1 MRAVLILSRAIA
13 KGSLLALNIQI
24 PSQDQTL
31 EGLGGGGGGGGGTK
45 LIVKVLK
52 FVSRFQVWCNIQ
64 DARFCQSL
72 SLVDGEI

>member
-1 MRAVLILSRAIA
+1 MRAVLIFSRAIA
-13 KGSLLALNIQI
+13 KGSLLA
-24 PSQDQTL
+24 PFRFPPPPQDQTL
-31 EGLGGGGGGGGGTK
+31 EGVGGEGGVTK

>member
-1 MRAVLILSRAIA
+1 MRAVLIFSRAIA
-13 KGSLLALNIQI
+13 KGSMLTLNIKI
-24 PSQDQTL
+24 PSPKIRPL
-31 EGLGGGGGGGGGTK
+31 RVWGVTK

-64 DARFCQSL
+64 DARFCESL